1 MHFEVIR
8 FEPPWITVKD
18 KKTDVEHR
26 FVVRDDGTIAD
37 DRTRSD
43 LIEARR
49 TAVRFLFDRRKFDD
63 DHGAA

>member
-8 FEPPWITVKD
+8 VEPPWITVKD
-18 KKTDVEHR
+18 KKTGVEHK

-37 DRTRSD
+37 EQTRSD
-43 LIEARR
+43 LNEARR
-49 TAVRFLFDRRKFDD
+49 TAVRFLFERRKFDD